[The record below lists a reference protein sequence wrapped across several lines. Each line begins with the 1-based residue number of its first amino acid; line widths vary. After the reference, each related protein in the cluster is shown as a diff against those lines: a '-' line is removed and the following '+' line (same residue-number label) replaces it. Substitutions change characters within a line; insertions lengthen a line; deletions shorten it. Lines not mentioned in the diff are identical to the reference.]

1 MVAMGVKVLVMVLVE
16 IGVKVD
22 VLTGVLVEV

>member
-1 MVAMGVKVLVMVLVE
+1 MGVKVLVMVLVE